1 MFGVLFICTGNIC
14 RSPTAE
20 GIFRDIAVKRGFA
33 DKVVI
38 DSAGVSGYH
47 VGQSPDERARQTA
60 LQNGIDISSLRAR
73 LVDRNDFKNF
83 DLILTAERSQAD
95 RLNGLRPEG
104 PEYARAKIDTMM
116 SFVPEYGLI
125 DVPDPYYGGKD
136 GFLNVFHI
144 LSDMGDS
151 LADCLQKEGKI

>member
-20 GIFRDIAVKRGFA
+20 GVFRDIALKEGFA
-33 DKVVI
+33 GKVLI
-38 DSAGVSGYH
+38 DSAGVSGWH
-47 VGQSPDERARQTA
+47 VGQHPDERARQTA

-83 DLILTAERSQAD
+83 DLILTAEKSQAD
-95 RLNGLRPEG
+95 RLESLRPKE

-116 SFVPEYGLI
+116 SFVPEYGLA

-144 LSDMGDS
+144 LTDMANS
-151 LADCLQKEGKI
+151 LAECLRQEGKI